1 MTSIASMIKGKSI
14 QDGLIGS
21 PDWPRWVKGSSSPN
35 RKIGTLSACRRNHA
49 DLIEADRWRIV
60 RRRAVSS
67 PYLNCG
73 TTGMVMRG
81 GGSGAILDA
90 LPIPLGS
97 TVTLFR
103 PPMFAGPGG
112 MPLIGILP
120 DPTAPAVR
128 AACANEAAGV
138 ARDSNNAKAI
148 FAAVLDMTKL
158 RAFA

>member
-1 MTSIASMIKGKSI
+1 
-14 QDGLIGS
+14 
-21 PDWPRWVKGSSSPN
+21 
-35 RKIGTLSACRRNHA
+35 
-49 DLIEADRWRIV
+49 
-60 RRRAVSS
+60 
-67 PYLNCG
+67 
-73 TTGMVMRG
+73 MVIRG

-103 PPMFAGPGG
+103 PPIFAGPGG
-112 MPLIGILP
+112 IPLIGILP
-120 DPTAPAVR
+120 DPAAPAIR

-158 RAFA
+158 RAFT